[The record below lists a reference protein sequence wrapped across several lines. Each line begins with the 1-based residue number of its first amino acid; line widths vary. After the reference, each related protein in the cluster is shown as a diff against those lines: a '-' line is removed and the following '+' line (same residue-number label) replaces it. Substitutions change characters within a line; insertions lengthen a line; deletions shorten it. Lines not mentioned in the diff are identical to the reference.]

1 MFKKVLFV
9 FVVIMMFVVSCAGN
23 LAVDIADEFADEF
36 DGEIGAEIV
45 DTLNLPEEVTVTKH
59 VNGVTVYSERLDS
72 DDFDNENGH
81 RFDYDHRFDNDESLD
96 IEDVS
101 NIDWHFGESGMTFSL
116 EGTNRDGDAVTI
128 SADLS
133 EGNSSTINIDVTD

>member
-9 FVVIMMFVVSCAGN
+9 AVVMMMFFVSCAGN
-23 LAVDIADEFADEF
+23 LAVDIADEF
-36 DGEIGAEIV
+36 DGEFSAEIV
-45 DTLNLPEEVTVTKH
+45 DALNLPEEVTVTKR
-59 VNGVTVYSERLDS
+59 VNGDTIYSERLDF
-72 DDFDNENGH
+72 DDFDNEN
-81 RFDYDHRFDNDESLD
+81 DHRFDNDESLD

-116 EGTNRDGDAVTI
+116 EGTNHDGDAVTI
-128 SADLS
+128 SADLT

>member
-9 FVVIMMFVVSCAGN
+9 FVVMMMFFVSCAGN
-23 LAVDIADEFADEF
+23 LAVDIADEF
-36 DGEIGAEIV
+36 DGEFSAEIV
-45 DTLNLPEEVTVTKH
+45 DALNLPEEVTVTKR
-59 VNGVTVYSERLDS
+59 VNGDTIYSERLDF
-72 DDFDNENGH
+72 DDFDNEN
-81 RFDYDHRFDNDESLD
+81 DHRFDNDESLD

-116 EGTNRDGDAVTI
+116 EGTNHDGDAVTI
-128 SADLS
+128 SADLT

>member
-9 FVVIMMFVVSCAGN
+9 AVVMMMFVVSCAGN
-23 LAVDIADEFADEF
+23 LAVDIADEF
-36 DGEIGAEIV
+36 DGEFGAEIV
-45 DTLNLPEEVTVTKH
+45 DALNLPEEVTVTKR

-72 DDFDNENGH
+72 DDFDNEN
-81 RFDYDHRFDNDESLD
+81 DHRFENDESLD

-101 NIDWHFGESGMTFSL
+101 NIDLHFDESGMTFSL
-116 EGTNRDGDAVTI
+116 EGTNRDGDAVAI

-133 EGNSSTINIDVTD
+133 EGNRSTVNIDVTD

>member
-1 MFKKVLFV
+1 M
-9 FVVIMMFVVSCAGN
+9 MMFVVSCAGN
-23 LAVDIADEFADEF
+23 LAVDIADEF
-36 DGEIGAEIV
+36 DGEFGAEIV
-45 DTLNLPEEVTVTKH
+45 DALNLPEEVTVTKR
-59 VNGVTVYSERLDS
+59 VNGDTVYSERLDS
-72 DDFDNENGH
+72 DDFDNQN
-81 RFDYDHRFDNDESLD
+81 DHRFDNDESLD

-133 EGNSSTINIDVTD
+133 EGNSSTVNIDVTD